1 MNTLREAVQSY
12 LALRRGL
19 GFKLLLAGN
28 ALQDFVTFMEKRR
41 AVHITLRRA
50 LQWAQQPKHAQLAT
64 WAARLGY
71 VRGFAQ
77 YYSAIDP
84 HTEIPPCALMPYR
97 PRRAK
102 PYLYSSAE
110 IEALLQ
116 AALTL
121 SGGMGLRP
129 WTYYCF
135 LGLLSVSGLRLGEA
149 LDLKREDV
157 DLNEGI
163 VTVRGKF
170 GKIRMVP
177 LHASTRQVLADYV
190 TRRERFLAGRSALH
204 LFVSST
210 LNPLHRADVY
220 RTFHAL
226 SRRIGLRSPTATHGP
241 RLHDFRH
248 RFATETLL
256 QWYRNGED
264 VEHRLPLL
272 SAYLGHVHPSDT
284 YWYLSLC
291 PELMGLAAKL
301 LERHWENPS

>member
-1 MNTLREAVQSY
+1 MSALREGVQSY
-12 LALRRGL
+12 LAMRRAL
-19 GFKLLLAGN
+19 GFRLLLAGN

-41 AVHITLRRA
+41 AVRVTLRRT
-50 LQWAQQPKHAQLAT
+50 LQWAQQPKNAQQAT

-84 HTEIPPCALMPYR
+84 RTEIPPRGLMPYR
-97 PRRAK
+97 PCRAK

-110 IEALLQ
+110 IEALLT

-121 SGGMGLRP
+121 SGGDALRP
-129 WTYYCF
+129 RTYFCF
-135 LGLLSVSGLRLGEA
+135 FGLLSVSGLRLGEA

-157 DLNEGI
+157 DLDEGI
-163 VTVRGKF
+163 LTVRGKF
-170 GKIRMVP
+170 GKMRLAP
-177 LHASTRQVLADYV
+177 LHESTRQVLVDYIA
-190 TRRERFLAGRSALH
+190 RRERFLAGRAALH
-204 LFVSST
+204 LFVSNT
-210 LNPLHRADVY
+210 DHPLHRADVY
-220 RTFHAL
+220 KTFHEL
-226 SRRIGLRSPTATHGP
+226 SRQIGLRSPTDRRGP

-248 RFATETLL
+248 RYATETLL
-256 QWYRNGED
+256 QWYRNGEE
-264 VEHRLPLL
+264 VERRLPLL

-301 LERHWENPS
+301 LERHWESAS

>member
-1 MNTLREAVQSY
+1 MNTLREAVQNY
-12 LALRRGL
+12 LAMRRAL

-28 ALQDFVTFMEKRR
+28 ALPDFVTFMQKRR
-41 AVHITLRRA
+41 AVHITLRHA
-50 LQWAQQPKHAQLAT
+50 LQWAQQPPNAQLAT

-84 HTEIPPCALMPYR
+84 RTQIPPCDLIPYR
-97 PRRAK
+97 PRRAQ
-102 PYLYSSAE
+102 PYLYSRAE

-121 SGGMGLRP
+121 SGGKGLRP
-129 WTYYCF
+129 WTYFCF

-149 LDLKREDV
+149 LDLKLEDV
-157 DLNEGI
+157 DLDEG
-163 VTVRGKF
+163 VLTVRGKLD
-170 GKIRMVP
+170 KMRLVP
-177 LHASTRQVLADYV
+177 LHASTRKVLADYIA
-190 TRRERFLAGRSALH
+190 RRERFLSGRPALH

-210 LNPLHRADVY
+210 GRRLHRTDVY
-220 RTFHAL
+220 KTFHAL
-226 SRRIGLRSPTATHGP
+226 SRQIGLRSPTARHGP

-248 RFATETLL
+248 RYASETLL

-264 VEHRLPLL
+264 VERRLPLL
-272 SAYLGHVHPSDT
+272 STFLGHVHPSDT

-301 LERHWENPS
+301 LEHHWQNPS